1 MRRTSRFSVQ
11 LQCPARQRSAV
22 VRISKAMLEPSLHI
36 NTPAPIPPG
45 ALAMLPEEF
54 SPVAT
59 QPQLEPTPE
68 TASEA
73 IELLFSEAVAFVN
86 QGRKAF
92 SQLPGE
98 DALHSGERSILL
110 VLEESGP
117 CTVPQ
122 IARARSTSRQNV
134 QIIINRLAAEGRVE
148 LRGNPSHKRSKLAAL
163 TARGKQWLQA
173 FEKSASRALPAQ
185 VKISAAEIQAAGQVL
200 LRLRRALAEGLETG
214 TRTNR
219 SASDSTGTDNE
230 PAGTGA
236 EATAIPQPTGGS

>member
-1 MRRTSRFSVQ
+1 
-11 LQCPARQRSAV
+11 
-22 VRISKAMLEPSLHI
+22 MLEPSLHI
-36 NTPAPIPPG
+36 NTGDPIPPG
-45 ALAMLPEEF
+45 ALAMLPDEF

-59 QPQLEPTPE
+59 QPQPEPTPDA
-68 TASEA
+68 TSEA
-73 IELLFSEAVAFVN
+73 IELLFAEAVAFVN

-134 QIIINRLAAEGRVE
+134 QVIINRLAAEGRVE

-163 TARGKQWLQA
+163 TVRGKEWLQA
-173 FEKSASRALPAQ
+173 FEKTASRALPAK
-185 VKISAAEIQAAGQVL
+185 VKISTAEIQAAGQVL
-200 LRLRRALAEGLETG
+200 LRLRRALTEGLETG
-214 TRTNR
+214 TRANR
-219 SASDSTGTDNE
+219 STANATGKVNE
-230 PAGTGA
+230 PAGTKA
-236 EATAIPQPTGGS
+236 ETTAIPQSTGGS